1 MQKCRVLSDGWPG
14 RYHQDRYE
22 CIEEV
27 HRNVNLGGTAE
38 VVAFVPWGMKAFFY
52 VFMRTLSI
60 PEKSK
65 EEKMKKQG
73 MKFLG
78 LLLAGIFLL
87 TGCQSASDLNKE
99 STQKSEKSAQ
109 APVSQDQGQQERP
122 LAEGKY
128 TVGISQFAQHESLDN
143 CRNGFIK
150 GLADEGL
157 VEGKNLTILYEN
169 SNAETA
175 AADQIAKDFVSK
187 KVDLIAA
194 VATPSAMYA
203 FTETEGKEIPV
214 VYVAVND
221 PVFSGF
227 AHEDGT
233 STGNITG
240 TSDALPIE
248 AQLKMMR
255 KILPDAK
262 KLGILYTTSET
273 NSESNVK
280 KYQALAPKYGFEL
293 YASGIAAAA
302 DIPMA
307 ADDLLNKVDCITN
320 ITDNTVVNQLP
331 MILQKAQDKKIPV
344 FGSEIEQVKKGCL
357 AAEGIEYIDLGE
369 LTGKMAA
376 KILKGEKAAKDLPF
390 QVIDKPYLYINTE
403 VAKNLGITLD
413 GEYVKTAEKVLDT
426 IDVGAKSESE
436 TKK

>member
-1 MQKCRVLSDGWPG
+1 
-14 RYHQDRYE
+14 
-22 CIEEV
+22 
-27 HRNVNLGGTAE
+27 
-38 VVAFVPWGMKAFFY
+38 
-52 VFMRTLSI
+52 
-60 PEKSK
+60 
-65 EEKMKKQG
+65 MKKQL
-73 MKFLG
+73 MKFAG

-99 STQKSEKSAQ
+99 STQKSEQSAP
-109 APVSQDQGQQERP
+109 APASQDQSQPEN
-122 LAEGKY
+122 LAEGTY

-157 VEGKNLTILYEN
+157 VEGKNLTVFYEN
-169 SNAETA
+169 ANAETA
-175 AADQIAKDFVSK
+175 TADQIAKDFVSK

-227 AHEDGT
+227 AHEDKS

-248 AQLKMMR
+248 AQLEMMR
-255 KILPDAK
+255 KILPEAK

-273 NSESNVK
+273 NSESSVK
-280 KYQALAPKYGFEL
+280 KYQELAPKYGFEL
-293 YASGIAAAA
+293 IATGIAGAA

-307 ADDLLNKVDCITN
+307 TDDLLNKVDCVTN
-320 ITDNTVVNQLP
+320 LTDNTVVNQLP

-376 KILKGEKAAKDLPF
+376 KILKGEKTAKDLPF
-390 QVIDKPYLYINTE
+390 QVIDKPYLYINTA
-403 VAKNLGITLD
+403 VAENLGISLD
-413 GEYVKTAEKVLDT
+413 EDYVKTAERVLNT
-426 IDVGAKSESE
+426 IDVGAKSDSESN
-436 TKK
+436 K